1 VENLN
6 LTVKNIKNSVLAL
19 AKKQE
24 QTLGQLELERKK
36 VVQLNEEIA
45 QLRLEINE
53 LEDRNNVLKLAGNS
67 TEGSNRDMKL
77 KLNELVREVDKC
89 IAQFNK

>member
-1 VENLN
+1 MENLN

-19 AKKQE
+19 VKKQE

>member
-1 VENLN
+1 MENLSS
-6 LTVKNIKNSVLAL
+6 TVKSIKSKVLAL
-19 AKKQE
+19 VKKQK
-24 QTLGQLELERKK
+24 QTLEQLELEQKK
-36 VVQLNEEIA
+36 VMQLNEEIA
-45 QLRLEINE
+45 QLRFKINE

-67 TEGSNRDMKL
+67 SDGGNRDMKL

>member
-1 VENLN
+1 
-6 LTVKNIKNSVLAL
+6 VKKH
-19 AKKQE
+19 E
-24 QTLGQLELERKK
+24 QTLDLLRAEQEKVAQLK
-36 VVQLNEEIA
+36 EENI

-67 TEGSNRDMKL
+67 SEGSNREMKL

>member
-1 VENLN
+1 MENLN

-19 AKKQE
+19 VKKQE

-36 VVQLNEEIA
+36 VVRLNEEIA

-67 TEGSNRDMKL
+67 TEGGNRDMKL

>member
-1 VENLN
+1 MENLN

-19 AKKQE
+19 VKKQE

-67 TEGSNRDMKL
+67 TEGGNRDMKL

>member
-1 VENLN
+1 M
-6 LTVKNIKNSVLAL
+6 TAL
-19 AKKQE
+19 VRKHE
-24 QTLGQLELERKK
+24 QTLDLLKTEQEKVSQLK
-36 VVQLNEEIA
+36 EEIA

-53 LEDRNNVLKLAGNS
+53 LEDRNSILKLAGHS
-67 TEGSNRDMKL
+67 SEGSNREMKL

>member
-1 VENLN
+1 MENLN